1 MFVSS
6 RASAPLMARRA
17 LRICALVAAVS
28 AVLGVA
34 HGAETAEVGKAL
46 PTGGH
51 TGNAFIS
58 TWDDDGDGKVTQ
70 SEYETVRK
78 ARFATTDSDHNN
90 SLTVEEYVGEYAV
103 RLDRDIADE
112 RTASLKQTDTR
123 FKALDKDEDKFIS
136 RAEYDTSGDRA
147 FVHLD
152 RNKDGRITNDDAEPA
167 ARETQ
172 RRRSIIGMPTS
183 HTLAGML
190 EIYDDDGDD
199 VLTREQYAAER
210 AKVFAATD
218 TNEDGKLD
226 HDEYVNEFNARLSQR
241 IEDRRQAQLKQGKV
255 RFKAIDSNENGEIS
269 RDEYFAMSSRM
280 FERTDTNKDGVIS
293 QDDPAPVRE
302 PRKDER
308 AVSQVQTP

>member
-1 MFVSS
+1 MSVSS
-6 RASAPLMARRA
+6 RASAPSVF
-17 LRICALVAAVS
+17 ALVAAIS

-51 TGNAFIS
+51 TGNAFIA
-58 TWDDDGDGKVTQ
+58 TWDDDGDGKVTLA
-70 SEYETVRK
+70 EYEAVRK
-78 ARFATTDSDHNN
+78 ARFSTTDSDHNG
-90 SLTVEEYVGEYAV
+90 SLTAEEYVNEYAV

-123 FKALDKDEDKFIS
+123 FKALDKDEDKFVN
-136 RAEYDTSGDRA
+136 RAEYDGSGDRA

-167 ARETQ
+167 EKETQ
-172 RRRSIIGMPTS
+172 RRRLIIGMPTS
-183 HTLAGML
+183 HSLAGML

-199 VLTREQYAAER
+199 ILTRAQYDTER

-218 TNEDGKLD
+218 TNKDGKLD
-226 HDEYVNEFNARLSQR
+226 HDEYAKEFDARLSQR
-241 IEDRRQAQLKQGKV
+241 IADRRQAQLKQGHV
-255 RFKAIDSNENGEIS
+255 RFKAIDTNENGDIS
-269 RDEYFAMSSRM
+269 REEYFAMSTRM

-302 PRKDER
+302 PRKDDR
-308 AVSQVQTP
+308 AVSQVATP